1 MKYAGLMKPPP
12 MLTQDVYE
20 HIISQ
25 VATNYVK
32 ALNRK
37 VRELK
42 KFRVTEEPRY
52 EPLLTAIDEL
62 RDAADSKGTR
72 DIYSKY
78 KEFGEVSRGF
88 FGYGYF
94 SDFKMKAFSGVK
106 SSERRE
112 AVKALIEE
120 QIEKNLESMEG
131 RLAYG
136 ERMIPNVKEKIKGFK
151 KLITVKLK
159 PMKKGEVR
167 YVQFP
172 IYLDEW
178 YVDQQSLEEHR
189 ERVKQT
195 KLEELDQ
202 MKSSMTSLLETV
214 PDDASDFLTEQLER
228 VIERANNLEDEIE
241 SLAHI
246 NVRIQ
251 VSNENP
257 HWQAG
262 ANTFFMPIS
271 DAEKAVDGSGI
282 IPEARYIVKHI
293 HRVVVHEMTHAG
305 QTILSYIS
313 LKLKDFFSDYARL
326 RNQSNLA
333 GLPSKKIRTPQFKQ
347 NQEDSGRRLDLEKH
361 HLDDVEFYT
370 DLRDAVR
377 EIMSKFDYHGEH
389 RKLTVQDKNLLFK
402 ALVGQ
407 DIGRQERRR
416 ADFLNYVRPIG
427 FFLSLKRKAKDKYSK
442 AVGEAYKLVF
452 RSFAHQRMAQRI
464 ALVHLDRKKWVEAPP
479 KQFSQDQQEQ
489 LWVIYDLSYSKVG
502 KHISSKSELMRNYD
516 IFWVVDVAGDD
527 EIDAFVSY
535 STTRFGKKI
544 GLIGSD
550 GTSEGRNAMLMKG
563 AELLLKRGWYAE
575 VDARFARLLKKRLGV
590 NHIQDETQVRA
601 VLNKPLEWDDDK
613 KCYTR
618 NLEGKGDV
626 VKYLVGLPNI

>member
-1 MKYAGLMKPPP
+1 MKYAGLMKPPF
-12 MLTQDVYE
+12 MLTEDVYE
-20 HIISQ
+20 HITSQ
-25 VATNYVK
+25 VASNYVK

-37 VRELK
+37 VREFK
-42 KFRVTEEPRY
+42 KHRETEAVRY
-52 EPLLTAIDEL
+52 ESLLTAIDEI
-62 RDAADSKGTR
+62 REAADTKGTR
-72 DIYSKY
+72 EIYSKY
-78 KEFGEVSRGF
+78 KHFGEVSRGF

-112 AVKALIEE
+112 AVKALVED
-120 QIEKNLESMEG
+120 QIEKNLEAMEG

-167 YVQFP
+167 NVQFP

-178 YVDQQSLEEHR
+178 YVDQQSLEDHR
-189 ERVKQT
+189 EMVEQT
-195 KLEELDQ
+195 KL
-202 MKSSMTSLLETV
+202 
-214 PDDASDFLTEQLER
+214 DFLNRMRAVTEYRLER
-228 VIERANNLEDEIE
+228 ATGDRRVWITEEIESLIERANNLENEIE
-241 SLAHI
+241 SIPNI
-246 NVRIQ
+246 NVSIQ
-251 VSNENP
+251 VSNENA
-257 HWQAG
+257 HWNAG
-262 ANTFFMPIS
+262 TNTFFMPIS
-271 DAEKAVDGSGI
+271 DAEKAVDGSGML
-282 IPEARYIVKHI
+282 PEARYLVKQI
-293 HRVVVHEMTHAG
+293 QRVVVHEMTHAG
-305 QTILSYIS
+305 QSILSYIT
-313 LKLKDFFSDYARL
+313 LKIKDFFDYARIKEKSL
-326 RNQSNLA
+326 GA
-333 GLPSKKIRTPQFKQ
+333 GLPPQKSRTPQYKQ
-347 NQEDSGRRLDLEKH
+347 HQNRDDSELH

-377 EIMSKFDYHGEH
+377 DIMSKFEYHSEH
-389 RKLTVQDKNLLFK
+389 RTLKPQEKNLLFK

-407 DIGRQERRR
+407 QISREERRGSQ
-416 ADFLNYVRPIG
+416 FLNYVRPIN

-452 RSFAHQRMAQRI
+452 NSFAHQRMAERI
-464 ALVHLDRKKWVEAPP
+464 ALVHLERKKWVEAPP

-601 VLNKPLEWDDDK
+601 VINKPLEWDDDK

>member
-25 VATNYVK
+25 VASNYVK

-37 VRELK
+37 VREFK

-78 KEFGEVSRGF
+78 KHFGEMSRGF

-94 SDFKMKAFSGVK
+94 TDFKMKAFSGVK

-120 QIEKNLESMEG
+120 QIEKNLEAMEG

-136 ERMIPNVKEKIKGFK
+136 ERMIPSIKEKIKGFK

-167 YVQFP
+167 EVQFP

-178 YVDQQSLEEHR
+178 YASQQMLDEHR
-189 ERVKQT
+189 EMVIQHKRET
-195 KLEELDQ
+195 MEE
-202 MKSSMTSLLETV
+202 MRSLYEGESK
-214 PDDASDFLTEQLER
+214 ALER
-228 VIERANNLEDEIE
+228 IDEYLRNLEGSLE
-241 SLAHI
+241 SIPHLK
-246 NVRIQ
+246 VKIQ
-251 VSNENP
+251 VSNENAY
-257 HWQAG
+257 W
-262 ANTFFMPIS
+262 NTGNNLFFMPIS
-271 DAEKAVDGSGI
+271 DADKEVDGSGMM
-282 IPEARYIVKHI
+282 PEARWVADEVKRIVI
-293 HRVVVHEMTHAG
+293 HEMTHAG

-326 RNQSNLA
+326 REQSNLA
-333 GLPSKKIRTPQFKQ
+333 GLPSKKIRTPQYKQ
-347 NQEDSGRRLDLEKH
+347 NQNHSRGDRFDSERH
-361 HLDDVEFYT
+361 HLDDIEFYT

-377 EIMSKFDYHGEH
+377 ELMKKIKTQEERFLEYG
-389 RKLTVQDKNLLFK
+389 RPIKPQDKNLLFK

-407 DIGRQERRR
+407 DISREERRR
-416 ADFLNYVRPIG
+416 SDFLNYVRPIQ
-427 FFLSLKRKAKDKYSK
+427 FFLSLKRKAKPKYIK

-452 RSFAHQRMAQRI
+452 GSFAHQRMAERI
-464 ALVHLDRKKWVEAPP
+464 ALVHLERKKWVEAPP

-550 GTSEGRNAMLMKG
+550 GSSEGRNAMLMKG